1 MRGLKTILAA
11 AAIVAAGS
19 PALAKL
25 GDDTLNYRHQDND
38 GKRSA
43 AVTACL
49 NRNAVSFMM
58 ATFFTQTQQSD
69 AYLERN
75 VSPTARGKGG
85 VVYVSMRSQELASEA
100 KRSFVNA
107 CRRNPK
113 LDLVEAGA
121 GNDFRYGYG
130 EAPDAEMHRNM
141 GKKPIRGLGQ

>member
-1 MRGLKTILAA
+1 MRGLKTLLAA
-11 AAIVAAGS
+11 ATVVTAGS
-19 PALAKL
+19 PAFAKL
-25 GDDTLNYRHQDND
+25 GDETLSLGNPDNG
-38 GKRSA
+38 GKHSA

-49 NRNAVSFMM
+49 NKNAVSFMM

-69 AYLERN
+69 TYLERN
-75 VSPTARGKGG
+75 VAPTARGKGG

-100 KRSFVNA
+100 KRSFVDA

-141 GKKPIRGLGQ
+141 GRKPSRGLEQ